1 MDNVS
6 NIDTERIERE
16 IFDNSCFQTLFDLT
30 QELNAVWH
38 AIHDKYGKPRLY
50 VKNMKRHIEEKDLAA
65 LAYLLK
71 LHADN
76 MRGLSADISGMVSEE
91 GAWDR
96 AKEMADK
103 FVERPEPAIINQYMT
118 AYCEALE
125 ACLFHQEDSEENL
138 LPF

>member
-1 MDNVS
+1 
-6 NIDTERIERE
+6 
-16 IFDNSCFQTLFDLT
+16 
-30 QELNAVWH
+30 
-38 AIHDKYGKPRLY
+38 
-50 VKNMKRHIEEKDLAA
+50 
-65 LAYLLK
+65 
-71 LHADN
+71 

-118 AYCEALE
+118 AYCDALE